1 MPLDVPQG
9 PDDRRRCRRRRRSN
23 RLAVIDSDIHPAVKS
38 LAACGPTFPI
48 SGGTTPTLM
57 GSAASMAA
65 PGQEPYPKSAP
76 LASRRDAWPTDGG
89 RPGSSLELMQKQYL
103 DPAGV
108 EHGMLGPLGPTG
120 QGDFNLDFSAA
131 MCRATNEWQRDAW
144 TQLDKRL
151 KAGIVVPYE
160 DGVASAAEI
169 ERVGAMSDYGQVF
182 CLTRSLEPLGNRR
195 YWPIYAAAER
205 YDLPVAFH
213 VFGTSGHPVNG
224 AGWPSYYIE
233 EGAGHSTS
241 CQTAVT
247 SLVMEGVF
255 ERYPKLKVVMVEGG
269 FAWLP
274 ALAWRLDKIFE
285 RKRGEVPA
293 SEAPPVGVY
302 PRARLGLDPADGG
315 AGQPPARARH
325 DGVDRLGQAAVCQRL
340 SALGFR
346 RSVPRLPGRRHTRTA
361 SPDLRGERPRGVSD
375 LSRRLSR
382 GA

>member
-1 MPLDVPQG
+1 MPVDVSPHA
-9 PDDRRRCRRRRRSN
+9 PN
-23 RLAVIDSDIHPAVKS
+23 RLAVVDSDIHPAIKS
-38 LAACGPTFPI
+38 LGDLRPYRSNQWWDYANTYGFRRKH
-48 SGGTTPTLM
+48 
-57 GSAASMAA
+57 GS

-76 LASRRDAWPTDGG
+76 LASRRDAWPEDGG

-108 EHGMLGPLGPTG
+108 EVGILGPLGPTG

-131 MCRATNEWQRDAW
+131 MCRATNEWQREAW
-144 TQLDKRL
+144 TSKEKRL
-151 KAGIVVPYE
+151 KAAIVVPYE
-160 DGVASAAEI
+160 DGASSAAEI
-169 ERVGAMSDYGQVF
+169 ERVGHLADYGQVF

-205 YDLPVAFH
+205 FNLPVGFH

-269 FAWLP
+269 FGWMP
-274 ALAWRLDKIFE
+274 ALSWRLDKIFE
-285 RKRGEVPA
+285 KNRKELAHLKRRP
-293 SEAPPVGVY
+293 SEYIKEHIWISTQPMEEPDN
-302 PRARLGLDPADGG
+302 RQHLLDTIGWIG
-315 AGQPPARARH
+315 W
-325 DGVDRLGQAAVCQRL
+325 DRLLFASDYPHWDFDDPFRAFPAGVTPAQHRMVCSENGLKVYRL
-340 SALGFR
+340 
-346 RSVPRLPGRRHTRTA
+346 
-361 SPDLRGERPRGVSD
+361 
-375 LSRRLSR
+375 
-382 GA
+382 